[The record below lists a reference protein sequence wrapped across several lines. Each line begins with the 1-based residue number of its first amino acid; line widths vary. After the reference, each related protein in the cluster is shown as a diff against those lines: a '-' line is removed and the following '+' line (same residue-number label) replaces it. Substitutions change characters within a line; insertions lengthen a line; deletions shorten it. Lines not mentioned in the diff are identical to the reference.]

1 MSSSKRDIATSMSGR
16 KRNSVAG
23 MQWELLTF
31 LTCSSLAQGC
41 LSGKRSSM
49 AATELSNAGFTGITD
64 VSGGY
69 SAWVENGLPTHK

>member
-1 MSSSKRDIATSMSGR
+1 MQAHTQQWGPLSEEDSSGVR
-16 KRNSVAG
+16 
-23 MQWELLTF
+23 
-31 LTCSSLAQGC
+31 GC